1 MARDSTL
8 ESHVAGVKIGAM
20 VVFRDSESSSKF
32 MHVNG
37 KVFFLCGP
45 RAEASNSLQ
54 LFQLLETLAFLT
66 MWSFPSL
73 S

>member
-8 ESHVAGVKIGAM
+8 ESHVAGIKIGAMAM
-20 VVFRDSESSSKF
+20 VVFRDSSKF

-54 LFQLLETLAFLT
+54 LSQLLETLAFLT

>member
-8 ESHVAGVKIGAM
+8 ESHVAGIKIGAMAM
-20 VVFRDSESSSKF
+20 VVFRDSSKF

-37 KVFFLCGP
+37 KVFCLCGP
-45 RAEASNSLQ
+45 RVEASNSLQ
-54 LFQLLETLAFLT
+54 LSQLLETLAFLT